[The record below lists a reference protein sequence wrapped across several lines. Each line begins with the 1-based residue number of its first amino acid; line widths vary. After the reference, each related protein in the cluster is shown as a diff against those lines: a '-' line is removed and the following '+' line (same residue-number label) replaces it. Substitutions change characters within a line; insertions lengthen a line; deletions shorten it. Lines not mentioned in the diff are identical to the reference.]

1 MKILRYITFL
11 SIFSGIFFV
20 IYRQSDKKGFRR
32 WWISFKIAVLIAAS
46 AAGLIP
52 VNTEAMEPL
61 GNNNQ
66 VYQERLL
73 SDQSF
78 NSFEDN
84 DQKVILVKTVDSAPS
99 VPTSLGR
106 GQPSQFPT
114 PPSGGRPSRPVYVP
128 KYRTAPKI
136 VDQGLGAGAN
146 PAGAG
151 GGGGGGAAE
160 FDDQCPVPEN
170 QKSQESKVSEYDY
183 LPKKKKQ
190 SAEQSELEEEFK
202 KDKKYSEFAY
212 KLDKNGNPI
221 LRVDTK
227 TGSEVLVTYDKALE
241 KYYHQD
247 VYNLET
253 PKNFDSK
260 EARSLKPK
268 DRVEYLKKT
277 VPRDKV
283 IEFQIANA
291 KSLSTENLLEV
302 PGFIGAQKEPGTLYI
317 NKETGQVHFVNAR
330 TNTWRTTVI
339 KTRTGLINLAKNN
352 FHLFPNA
359 GK

>member
-1 MKILRYITFL
+1 MKILKYIIFL
-11 SIFSGIFFV
+11 SILSSLFFI
-20 IYRQSDKKGFRR
+20 IYRQSHEKGFRR
-32 WWISFKIAVLIAAS
+32 WWASLKMAAIL
-46 AAGLIP
+46 AAILAGLIP
-52 VNTEAMEPL
+52 SPVETIEPHVSH
-61 GNNNQ
+61 NSPSI
-66 VYQERLL
+66 ERTL
-73 SDQSF
+73 SNYELDSLDDP
-78 NSFEDN
+78 NS
-84 DQKVILVKTVDSAPS
+84 QAILVKTGDNTPS
-99 VPTSLGR
+99 VPTSPGR
-106 GQPSQFPT
+106 AQPNNF
-114 PPSGGRPSRPVYVP
+114 PSGTTGGRRTPYVNPYRP
-128 KYRTAPKI
+128 APKI
-136 VDQGLGAGAN
+136 VDQGLGAGVN

-151 GGGGGGAAE
+151 NGGGAN
-160 FDDQCPVPEN
+160 FDDNSPVSKKE
-170 QKSQESKVSEYDY
+170 QSQESNTFDSNYRSND
-183 LPKKKKQ
+183 LKKKKQ
-190 SAEQSELEEEFK
+190 SAEQCELEEEFK
-202 KDKKYSEFAY
+202 KDKKYGEFAY

-227 TGSEVLVTYDKALE
+227 TGSEVLLTYDKALE

-268 DRVEYLKKT
+268 DRIEYLKKT

-291 KSLSTENLLEV
+291 KSLSTENLLKV

>member
-1 MKILRYITFL
+1 
-11 SIFSGIFFV
+11 
-20 IYRQSDKKGFRR
+20 
-32 WWISFKIAVLIAAS
+32 VLN
-46 AAGLIP
+46 LI
-52 VNTEAMEPL
+52 
-61 GNNNQ
+61 
-66 VYQERLL
+66 
-73 SDQSF
+73 
-78 NSFEDN
+78 
-84 DQKVILVKTVDSAPS
+84 
-99 VPTSLGR
+99 
-106 GQPSQFPT
+106 
-114 PPSGGRPSRPVYVP
+114 
-128 KYRTAPKI
+128 
-136 VDQGLGAGAN
+136 
-146 PAGAG
+146 
-151 GGGGGGAAE
+151 
-160 FDDQCPVPEN
+160 PEN
-170 QKSQESKVSEYDY
+170 QKLQESKVSEYDY
-183 LPKKKKQ
+183 RSNAPKKKKQ
-190 SAEQSELEEEFK
+190 SAEQCELEEEFK

-221 LRVDTK
+221 LRVETK

-260 EARSLKPK
+260 EAQSLKPK

-283 IEFQIANA
+283 IEFQITNA

-339 KTRTGLINLAKNN
+339 KSRTGLLKLAKNG

-359 GK
+359 GKK